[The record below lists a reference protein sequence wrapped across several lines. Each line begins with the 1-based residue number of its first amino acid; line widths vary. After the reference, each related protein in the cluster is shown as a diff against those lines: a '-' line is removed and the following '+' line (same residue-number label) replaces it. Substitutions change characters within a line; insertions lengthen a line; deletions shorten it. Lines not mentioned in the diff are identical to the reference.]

1 MQAVDLTTTTAVVV
15 ASASSGITTT
25 TTTLLS
31 PTCIELKTDTLVKT
45 WNPEIFELP
54 FAVVNPHKAREFAQ
68 YNSLAAKGYRDHTI
82 TIMMKKENGAL
93 GFFVQPV
100 FLFFE
105 KDVQS
110 TNLIFVCCRNPATN
124 PSNFQSFFSSF

>member
-1 MQAVDLTTTTAVVV
+1 MQAVDLTTTTTAVVV
-15 ASASSGITTT
+15 ASASSGITT

-100 FLFFE
+100 F
-105 KDVQS
+105 
-110 TNLIFVCCRNPATN
+110 FV
-124 PSNFQSFFSSF
+124 F

>member
-100 FLFFE
+100 F
-105 KDVQS
+105 
-110 TNLIFVCCRNPATN
+110 FVFLKKMFNQQT
-124 PSNFQSFFSSF
+124 